1 MTSFLGILLGLALLV
16 AGGGFL
22 VTGASQLA
30 SRLGI
35 SPMIV
40 GLTIVG
46 FGTSAPEL
54 VVNIIGGLRGE
65 SGLAFGNVIGS
76 NISNLALVLGA
87 AALLQTIDIQSSVI
101 RREVPLLLLVTTI
114 VTVMALDNVLEGGT
128 ARIGVSDAVILLL
141 LFTLF
146 IYITVQDVILSK
158 KNDALLT
165 EMEESPLV
173 VTETVSRYHMAF
185 IIAGF
190 ALLFVGGEMTVRY
203 SVAFAA
209 VLGVSTT
216 LVGLFVVAIGT
227 SLPELITSVIA
238 AWRKEPDLALGNILG
253 SNVFNSLIVLPASAL
268 AGPVAIPK
276 GGVQDLVVSWLIA
289 AALIAIFLVGRARP
303 TRTRGMS
310 AAASNPDPSRSCAPP
325 LGRARGRASALAGST
340 GSEL

>member
-1 MTSFLGILLGLALLV
+1 MSSFFGIV
-16 AGGGFL
+16 AGLTLLIVGGGLL

-30 SRLGI
+30 ARFGV

-54 VVNIIGGLRGE
+54 VVNIVGGLRGE
-65 SGLAFGNVIGS
+65 SALAFGNVIGS

-87 AALLQTIDIQSSVI
+87 AAMLQRIEIEGSVI

-114 VTVMALDNVLEGGT
+114 MTVMALDTVLEGGT
-128 ARIGVSDAVILLL
+128 ARIGVSDAVVLLL

-146 IYITVQDVILSK
+146 IYITVQDVVLSK

-165 EMEESPLV
+165 EIEESTLV
-173 VTETVSRYHMAF
+173 VTESVSRYNWAF
-185 IIAGF
+185 LIGGF
-190 ALLFVGGEMTVRY
+190 ILLFVGGEMTVRY
-203 SVAFAA
+203 SVTFATT
-209 VLGVSTT
+209 LGVSTT

-238 AWRKEPDLALGNILG
+238 AWRKESDLALGNILG

-268 AGPVAIPK
+268 AGTVTIPK
-276 GGVQDLVVSWLIA
+276 GGVQDLAVSWLFT
-289 AALIAIFLVGRARP
+289 AALIPIFLVGRAR
-303 TRTRGMS
+303 
-310 AAASNPDPSRSCAPP
+310 
-325 LGRARGRASALAGST
+325 LGRTSGIMLLIAYAAYAVIRIRGY
-340 GSEL
+340 

>member
-1 MTSFLGILLGLALLV
+1 MASFLGILLGLALLIL
-16 AGGGFL
+16 GGGFL

-30 SRLGI
+30 ARLGI

-54 VVNIIGGLRGE
+54 VVNVIGGLRGE
-65 SGLAFGNVIGS
+65 SALAFGNVIGS

-87 AALLQTIDIQSSVI
+87 AALLQNIEIQSTVI

-114 VTVMALDNVLEGGT
+114 MTVMALDTVLEGGA
-128 ARIGVSDAVILLL
+128 ARIGVSDAVVLLL
-141 LFTLF
+141 LFALF
-146 IYITVQDVILSK
+146 IYITVQDVFLSK

-173 VTETVSRYHMAF
+173 VTEPVSRHHWAY
-185 IIAGF
+185 IIVGF
-190 ALLFVGGEMTVRY
+190 ALLFAGGEMTVRY

-209 VLGVSTT
+209 VLGISTT

-227 SLPELITSVIA
+227 SMPELITSVIA
-238 AWRKEPDLALGNILG
+238 AWRKESDLALGNILG

-268 AGPVAIPK
+268 AGTVAIPK
-276 GGVQDLVVSWLIA
+276 GGVQDLVVSWLFA
-289 AALIAIFLVGRARP
+289 AALIPIFLIGRAR
-303 TRTRGMS
+303 
-310 AAASNPDPSRSCAPP
+310 
-325 LGRARGRASALAGST
+325 LGRTSGIMLLVAYAAYAVMRVRGF
-340 GSEL
+340 

>member
-1 MTSFLGILLGLALLV
+1 MTSFFGIVLGLVLLIV
-16 AGGGFL
+16 GGGLL

-30 SRLGI
+30 SRFGV

-65 SGLAFGNVIGS
+65 SALAFGNVIGS

-87 AALLQTIDIQSSVI
+87 ASLLQSIEIHGSVI

-114 VTVMALDNVLEGGT
+114 ITVMALDTVLEGGA
-128 ARIGVSDAVILLL
+128 ARIGASDAVVLLL

-146 IYITVQDVILSK
+146 VYITVQDVVLAK
-158 KNDALLT
+158 KHDALLT
-165 EMEESPLV
+165 EIEESPLV
-173 VTETVSRYHMAF
+173 VTEQVSRFHWTY

-216 LVGLFVVAIGT
+216 LVGLFIVAIGT

-238 AWRKEPDLALGNILG
+238 ALRKESDLALGNILG

-268 AGPVAIPK
+268 AGTVAIPK
-276 GGVQDLVVSWLIA
+276 GGVHDLVVSWLFA
-289 AALIAIFLVGRARP
+289 AALIPIFLVGRAR
-303 TRTRGMS
+303 
-310 AAASNPDPSRSCAPP
+310 
-325 LGRARGRASALAGST
+325 LGRTSGIMLLIAYAAYAVMRVRGI
-340 GSEL
+340 

>member
-1 MTSFLGILLGLALLV
+1 MTSIFGIV
-16 AGGGFL
+16 AGLTLLIIGGGLL

-30 SRLGI
+30 TRLGV

-65 SGLAFGNVIGS
+65 SALAFGNVIGS

-87 AALLQTIDIQSSVI
+87 AAVLQSINIEGTVI

-114 VTVMALDNVLEGGT
+114 MTVMALDTVLEGGT
-128 ARIGVSDAVILLL
+128 ARIGVSDAVVLLL

-146 IYITVQDVILSK
+146 VYITVQDVLLSK
-158 KNDALLT
+158 KKDVLFT
-165 EMEESPLV
+165 EIEDNPLV
-173 VTETVSRYHMAF
+173 VTQPAGRFHWIYVL
-185 IIAGF
+185 AGF

-203 SVAFAA
+203 SVTFAGA
-209 VLGVSTT
+209 MGVSTT

-238 AWRKEPDLALGNILG
+238 AWRKESDLALGNILG
-253 SNVFNSLIVLPASAL
+253 SNVFNSLIVLPASAM
-268 AGPVAIPK
+268 AGSVVVPE
-276 GGVQDLVVSWLIA
+276 GGVHDLVVSWLFA
-289 AALIAIFLVGRARP
+289 AALIPIFIIGRAR
-303 TRTRGMS
+303 
-310 AAASNPDPSRSCAPP
+310 
-325 LGRARGRASALAGST
+325 LGRTSGMLLLAAYGAYAVMRVRGF
-340 GSEL
+340 